1 MAYALFTGAACAVAA
16 VILGRPVIAFLR
28 ARNLGKSISA
38 DGPESHMSKAGTP
51 TMGGLLFMPVALAA
65 ALIAAVPED
74 RAVLLPICVG
84 IALTALGAYDD
95 LGTLLGREKREA
107 HNRIDMVLKL
117 IAFAVVGGLSA
128 WLLYSVIDAPRLL
141 VPHYGS
147 YDITALTSAV
157 LAAGQNPASNRSCA
171 RSASH
176 TGTDSRLPFA
186 VTGGPGRY
194 SITPRVARKVR
205 SPTRIPF
212 TGAAAC
218 SRAAV
223 FTTSPAAIPSPS
235 AGRAPSVTSASPVLT
250 ASRTW
255 IRSSPRTQ
263 SRIANAAST
272 ARSGSSS
279 CATGAPNSAITAS
292 PMNFSTV
299 PPNRSSSDRNRA

>member
-1 MAYALFTGAACAVAA
+1 MPACALTISASAQKLTPSPYGSDRPSRQVTGSRSARAACHSSYSSRDFP
-16 VILGRPVIAFLR
+16 IP
-28 ARNLGKSISA
+28 
-38 DGPESHMSKAGTP
+38 GTP
-51 TMGGLLFMPVALAA
+51 TTVTSCTDRSARTRTSASRSTPSSRSR
-65 ALIAAVPED
+65 PT
-74 RAVLLPICVG
+74 RAVL
-84 IALTALGAYDD
+84 A
-95 LGTLLGREKREA
+95 R
-107 HNRIDMVLKL
+107 
-117 IAFAVVGGLSA
+117 
-128 WLLYSVIDAPRLL
+128 
-141 VPHYGS
+141 
-147 YDITALTSAV
+147 
-157 LAAGQNPASNRSCA
+157 GQNSAPSRPCT

-176 TGTDSRLPFA
+176 TGTGSRLPFA

-223 FTTSPAAIPSPS
+223 FTTSPTAIPSPS
-235 AGRAPSVTSASPVLT
+235 TGRAPSSTSASPVLT

-263 SRIANAAST
+263 SRIASAAST

-279 CATGAPNSAITAS
+279 RAAGAPNSAITAS

-299 PPNRSSSDRNRA
+299 PPNRSSSARNRA